1 MRLQTKGGI
10 MARTIVRRRASNRVV
25 SIEEVFAN
33 ETLAYLEQ

>member
-1 MRLQTKGGI
+1 
-10 MARTIVRRRASNRVV
+10 MAQTIVRRRTSNRVV

>member
-1 MRLQTKGGI
+1 
-10 MARTIVRRRASNRVV
+10 MARIIMRRHNRNRVV